1 MSRAW
6 TLELKLKDQSQWE
19 VALSRPFLSGE
30 ILFSSISP
38 KYEESLKEE
47 LYACFNF
54 MHIPFNELYNMPIKD
69 RKYYISRHNEIV
81 EHENENRKE
90 HKMNE

>member
-1 MSRAW
+1 
-6 TLELKLKDQSQWE
+6 
-19 VALSRPFLSGE
+19 
-30 ILFSSISP
+30 
-38 KYEESLKEE
+38 
-47 LYACFNF
+47 